1 MRARSNSRKAAA
13 VLLPL
18 LLAGGSCRLIGRGDA
33 QVSFFSEP
41 PGARVIVDKQ
51 DTGFVTPCRISLQ
64 ARDDHRVELE
74 LAGYSTARLDLDPNI
89 DTDIIFWRDMA
100 LNLGQWYFPLWLNF
114 EDAIHPFKIHTNLHP
129 GRVFVRLERAAAS
142 Q

>member
-1 MRARSNSRKAAA
+1 M
-13 VLLPL
+13 
-18 LLAGGSCRLIGRGDA
+18 GDA

-51 DTGFVTPCRISLQ
+51 DTGFVTPCRITLA
-64 ARDDHRVELE
+64 ARDEHKVELE
-74 LAGYSTARLDLDPNI
+74 LVGYSTARLDLDPSI

-114 EDAIHPFKIHTNLHP
+114 EDAIHPFKIHANLHP
-129 GRVFVRLERAAAS
+129 GRVFVRLDRAAAA